1 MDDCVDHLG
10 SAKYVTKLDLLRAYW
25 QMPLSSRVSEVSAFV
40 TPDHFLQYTVM
51 PFGLRKAPATFQRL
65 MNTVLSGVK
74 YFDAYLDDI
83 VFYSSTWSEHVDT
96 LREIFGHLESASLTL
111 NMAKCE
117 FGKAV
122 VTYLGKQFSPRTG
135 APSVC
140 QSPKNFEYCSLSLPQ
155 GGAVNLT

>member
-10 SAKYVTKLDLLRAYW
+10 SAKYVTKLDLLRGYW

-40 TPDHFLQYTVM
+40 TPDHFHQYTVM
-51 PFGLRKAPATFQRL
+51 PFGLRNDPATFQRL

-74 YFDAYLDDI
+74 YFDTYLDDI
-83 VFYSSTWSEHVDT
+83 VVYSSTWSEHVDP
-96 LREIFGHLESASLTL
+96 LREIFSRLESASLTW

-122 VTYLGKQFSPRTG
+122 VTHLGKQFSARTG
-135 APSVC
+135 TVC
-140 QSPKNFEYCSLSLPQ
+140 QSPKNSELCSLSLPQ